1 MRKFKR
7 VLITGISGSGG
18 SYLAEHIQTKDKKI
32 KIFGIARAKNKYN
45 LKNLSKVKIYNGDLR
60 NFNRLKSILKQ
71 IKPDVIFH
79 LASVTDVRL
88 SFDRPKEVIE
98 NNNQITLNLLEA
110 IRLLKI
116 DPIILI
122 CSSSEVYGQVTKD
135 YVPIDEDCPIKPA
148 SPYAISKTFQDL
160 VAYDYF
166 LNFRLK
172 VIITRMFT
180 YFNARRTNLF
190 ASHWAHQ
197 VAKIEN
203 GLAKDLKH
211 GNLDSVRTI
220 IDIKDAMEA
229 YWVAACKGKVGETY
243 NMGGTNTINIGKFL
257 DILKKKAKVKIKSSI
272 DKKLLRPTDVTLQIP
287 NTSKF
292 YKHTGWKPRVSF
304 EESIDSLLNE
314 FRQKVRDKTN
324 Y

>member
-7 VLITGISGSGG
+7 VLITGIAGSGG
-18 SYLAEHIQTKDKKI
+18 SYLAEHILTKNKKT
-32 KIFGIARAKNKYN
+32 KVFGIARNLNKFN
-45 LKNLSKVKIYNGDLR
+45 LKNLKKVKIYNGDLS
-60 NFNRLKSILKQ
+60 NFKRLKSLLKK
-71 IKPDVIFH
+71 INPDVIFH

-88 SFDRPKEVIE
+88 SFDKPKEVIE

-110 IRLLKI
+110 IRVLKI
-116 DPIILI
+116 DPVILI
-122 CSSSEVYGQVTKD
+122 CSSSEVYGQVTKE
-135 YVPIDEDCPIKPA
+135 YVPIDENCPIKPA
-148 SPYAISKTFQDL
+148 SPYAISKTFQDF

-166 LNFRLK
+166 LNFKLK

-190 ASHWAHQ
+190 ASHWANQ

-203 GLAKDLKH
+203 GLAKELKH
-211 GNLDSVRTI
+211 GNLDSVRTV

-229 YWVAACKGKVGETY
+229 YWVAACKGKIGETY
-243 NMGGTNTINIGKFL
+243 NMGGTNTINIREFL
-257 DILKKKAKVKIKSSI
+257 NILKKKAKVRIKSSI

-292 YKHTGWKPRVSF
+292 YKHTGWKPRVKF
-304 EESIDSLLNE
+304 EDSIDSLLNE
-314 FRQKVRDKTN
+314 FRQKVAFKN
-324 Y
+324 

>member
-32 KIFGIARAKNKYN
+32 KIFGIARTKNKYN
-45 LKNLSKVKIYNGDLR
+45 LKNLKRVKIYNGDLR
-60 NFNRLKSILKQ
+60 NFGRLKSILKQ

-88 SFDRPKEVIE
+88 SFDSPKEVIE

-122 CSSSEVYGQVTKD
+122 CSSSEVYGQVTKE

-160 VAYDYF
+160 VAFDYF

-229 YWVAACKGKVGETY
+229 YWVAACKGKIGETY

-257 DILKKKAKVKIKSSI
+257 DILKKKAMVKIKSSI

-292 YKHTGWKPRVSF
+292 FKHTGWKPRVSF

-314 FRQKVRDKTN
+314 FRQKVKDKN
-324 Y
+324 S

>member
-7 VLITGISGSGG
+7 VLITGIAGSGG
-18 SYLAEHIQTKDKKI
+18 SYLAEHVLTKNKKT
-32 KIFGIARAKNKYN
+32 KVFGIARNLNKFN
-45 LKNLSKVKIYNGDLR
+45 LKNLNKVKIYNGDLS
-60 NFNRLKSILKQ
+60 NFKRLKSLLKK
-71 IKPDVIFH
+71 INPDVIFH

-88 SFDRPKEVIE
+88 SFDKPKEVIE

-110 IRLLKI
+110 IRVLKI
-116 DPIILI
+116 DPVILI
-122 CSSSEVYGQVTKD
+122 CSSSEVYGQVTKE
-135 YVPIDEDCPIKPA
+135 YVPIDENCPIKPA
-148 SPYAISKTFQDL
+148 SPYAISKTFQDF

-166 LNFRLK
+166 LNFKLK

-190 ASHWAHQ
+190 ASHWANQ

-203 GLAKDLKH
+203 GLAKELKH
-211 GNLDSVRTI
+211 GNLDSVRTV

-229 YWVAACKGKVGETY
+229 YWVAACKGKIGETY
-243 NMGGTNTINIGKFL
+243 NMGGTNTINIREFL
-257 DILKKKAKVKIKSSI
+257 NILKKKAKVKIKSSI

-292 YKHTGWKPRVSF
+292 YKHTGWKPRVKF
-304 EESIDSLLNE
+304 EDSIDSLLNE
-314 FRQKVRDKTN
+314 FRQKVAFKN
-324 Y
+324 

>member
-1 MRKFKR
+1 MRKFKK

-18 SYLAEHIQTKDKKI
+18 SYLAEHILDKDKKI
-32 KIFGIARAKNKYN
+32 KIYGIVRKKNNYN
-45 LKNLSKVKIYNGDLR
+45 LKNLRKVKIFKCNLR
-60 NFNRLKSILKQ
+60 NYSRLKTILKQ

-88 SFDRPKEVIE
+88 SFDKPKEVIE

-110 IRLLKI
+110 IRVLNI

-122 CSSSEVYGQVTKD
+122 CSSSEVYGQVTKK
-135 YVPIDEDCPIKPA
+135 YVPIDENCPIKPA

-166 LNFRLK
+166 LNFKLK
-172 VIITRMFT
+172 IIITRMFT

-190 ASHWAHQ
+190 ASHWANQ
-197 VAKIEN
+197 VAKIEK
-203 GLAKDLKH
+203 GIAKDLKH
-211 GNLDSVRTI
+211 GNLNSVRTV

-229 YWVAACKGKVGETY
+229 YWVAACRGRIGETY
-243 NMGGTNTINIGKFL
+243 NMGGTNTLNIGEFL
-257 DILKKKAKVKIKSSI
+257 KILKKKAKVKIKSSI

-292 YKHTGWKPRVSF
+292 YKHTGWKPKVNF
-304 EESIDSLLNE
+304 EDSIDSLLQE
-314 FRQKVRDKTN
+314 FRQKVSKN
-324 Y
+324 IY